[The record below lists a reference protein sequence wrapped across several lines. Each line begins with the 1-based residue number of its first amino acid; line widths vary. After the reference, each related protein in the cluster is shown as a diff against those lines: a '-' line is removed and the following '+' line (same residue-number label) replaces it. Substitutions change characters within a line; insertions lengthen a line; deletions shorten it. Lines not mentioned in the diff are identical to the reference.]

1 MRKDLPPNAQRLA
14 PGALADVYAARQV
27 VRRYLPPTPL
37 IHAPGLSRRFGCD
50 VHVKCENLSPI
61 RSFKARGAIYCL
73 SRLDAAMTGVVC
85 ASTGNHG
92 QGMALAARLFGRR
105 AVVVVPRTTTEQ
117 KMVAIRHFGAEL
129 RVEGADLAEAGT
141 FAQQMATEEGLLYVE
156 DGEHPDVLVGCA
168 TLALEVVEQLP
179 GVQHLIVPVGGGN
192 LIAAC
197 SLVLQGLRL
206 DTALTGVQSAAAPA
220 VYESWRAGH
229 TVRRDHGK
237 TFAGGLATTYPCNM
251 VFPLLQSGVDEMRL
265 VGEEDLIAAARL
277 MLAETGL
284 LPEGAGAAALAAL
297 MAAPERYTGRQVVLL
312 LSGGNFEPA
321 IWSGL
326 QAGGPEV

>member
-1 MRKDLPPNAQRLA
+1 
-14 PGALADVYAARQV
+14 

-37 IHAPGLSRRFGCD
+37 IHAPGLSRRFGCE

-73 SRLDAAMTGVVC
+73 SRLDAAMTGVAC

-92 QGMALAARLFGRR
+92 QGMALAAGLFGRR
-105 AVVVVPRTTTEQ
+105 AVVVVPHGTTEQ
-117 KMVAIRHFGAEL
+117 KMAAIRHFGAEL
-129 RVEGADLAEAGT
+129 RVEGKDLAEAAAI
-141 FAQQMATEEGLLYVE
+141 AQQLATEEGLLYVE

-168 TLALEVVEQLP
+168 TLALDVVEQMP
-179 GVQHLIVPVGGGN
+179 DVQHLLVPVGGGN

-197 SLVLQGLRL
+197 ALVLRGLRL
-206 DTALTGVQSAAAPA
+206 DAVLTGVQSADAPA

-229 TVRRDHGK
+229 VVRLDGTT
-237 TFAGGLATTYPCNM
+237 TFAGGMATTYPCSM
-251 VFPLLQSGVDEMRL
+251 IFPLVQSGVDEMRL

-297 MAAPERYTGRQVVLL
+297 MAEPERYAGRRVVLL

-326 QAGGPEV
+326 QAGGQGV